1 MKALYIR
8 FVLFLI
14 GPAIRREIER
24 IQECRD
30 ALVRA
35 CVVAT
40 ERCMTDVVARTLAKK
55 AGTDGAIAMPA
66 NDATEAVLP
75 LVRGADDEWAIG
87 INGAVVI
94 NDRAS

>member
-1 MKALYIR
+1 MKALYLR

-24 IQECRD
+24 NQECRD

-40 ERCMTDVVARTLAKK
+40 ERCMTDVMARTLAKK
-55 AGTDGAIAMPA
+55 EAMDGAIAMPP
-66 NDATEAVLP
+66 NDAPEAVLP
-75 LVRGADDEWAIG
+75 LVRGARGQWQLNTDG
-87 INGAVVI
+87 QL
-94 NDRAS
+94 RT